1 MSPVAVSNPAV
12 VVDESARAASSAE
25 AELVHAAVAGD
36 AGASRE
42 LVRLF
47 HRPIFFYVSR
57 LVGQAQDAEDVTQ
70 ETFVKAFRALHKVD
84 TTRPLLNWL
93 YTIARRTALN
103 HLRGRRDWTE
113 LPPEPVSDGPGPR
126 QEVEDR
132 ESVSQIWSRARRL
145 LKEAEFE
152 ALWLRFGE
160 NLSVEETA
168 QTTGRSS
175 SSIKTLIHRARKRL
189 LTPKNILS

>member
-1 MSPVAVSNPAV
+1 MSESVASSSTVL
-12 VVDESARAASSAE
+12 VDEVVAASSSEE
-25 AELVHAAVAGD
+25 AELVRSAVAGD
-36 AGASRE
+36 NAAARE
-42 LVRLF
+42 LVRQF
-47 HRPIFFYVSR
+47 HRPIYYYVAR
-57 LVGQAQDAEDVTQ
+57 LVGQSQDAEDVTQ

-84 TTRPLLNWL
+84 TSRPLLNWL

-103 HLRGRRDWTE
+103 HLRSRKEWTE

-126 QEVEDR
+126 HDVEER
-132 ESVSQIWSRARRL
+132 ESISQIWTRARRL

-152 ALWLRFGE
+152 ALWLRYGE

-175 SSIKTLIHRARKRL
+175 SSIKTLIHRARSRL
-189 LTPKNILS
+189 ITVKNLLS

>member
-113 LPPEPVSDGPGPR
+113 LPPEPVSDGPGLPAALKRSFTGPANACSPPR
-126 QEVEDR
+126 
-132 ESVSQIWSRARRL
+132 I
-145 LKEAEFE
+145 FCHE
-152 ALWLRFGE
+152 ALHNILPSSFG
-160 NLSVEETA
+160 LPDGA
-168 QTTGRSS
+168 RGRSDGKES
-175 SSIKTLIHRARKRL
+175 AAKLARPAHGFMFRVCG
-189 LTPKNILS
+189 IFRCC

>member
-1 MSPVAVSNPAV
+1 MSGLAVSNSTVFA
-12 VVDESARAASSAE
+12 DEAARATSAVE
-25 AELVHAAVAGD
+25 AKLVHAAVAGD
-36 AGASRE
+36 AGAARE

-84 TTRPLLNWL
+84 TDRPLLNWL
-93 YTIARRTALN
+93 YTIARRTACN
-103 HLRGRRDWTE
+103 HLRGRKDWTE
-113 LPPEPVSDGPGPR
+113 LPPEPVSAGPGPR
-126 QEVEDR
+126 QEVETR
-132 ESVSQIWSRARRL
+132 ESVSQIWSRARRM
-145 LKEAEFE
+145 LKTAEFE

-168 QTTGRSS
+168 ATTGRSA